1 MRFFSF
7 ILTWLFLSISSPLA
21 GQVMQFRDNEDLAIY
36 GDDIT
41 EFTWVRGQY
50 TNHRGGQY
58 GFRRD
63 DLLAPPRP
71 RYLPTTSGASDYL
84 SFAV

>member
-1 MRFFSF
+1 MRFCSF
-7 ILTWLFLSISSPLA
+7 ILTWLFLSISFPLA

-58 GFRRD
+58 GFRREVGGI
-63 DLLAPPRP
+63 R
-71 RYLPTTSGASDYL
+71 TTLTQMKISYVVSCATPI
-84 SFAV
+84 